1 MHIDRGASPVEEMG
15 GCQLSRS
22 TKVKKP
28 VDPTISATEDLGCEG
43 VSAFVSAFAPAF
55 ASVFAFVSPFS
66 GGPPYSKYRAAC
78 RYRA

>member
-1 MHIDRGASPVEEMG
+1 LQIDGGASPVEEMG

-43 VSAFVSAFAPAF
+43 VSAFVS
-55 ASVFAFVSPFS
+55 VFAFVSPFS

>member
-1 MHIDRGASPVEEMG
+1 MQIDVGASPVEEMG

-22 TKVKKP
+22 TKVKNP
-28 VDPTISATEDLGCEG
+28 VDPTISATEDLSGKG
-43 VSAFVSAFAPAF
+43 VSAFVSSFAF